1 MPRKYLSSPSSFR
14 LIALL
19 LATTSKILLLHLG
32 IYIMKT
38 FFHSEC
44 LNKPVQ
50 FVTVYSCVCMLFV
63 CMHVYI
69 CMQEEFIF

>member
-38 FFHSEC
+38 FTIQ
-44 LNKPVQ
+44 NA
-50 FVTVYSCVCMLFV
+50 
-63 CMHVYI
+63 
-69 CMQEEFIF
+69 